1 MIVLDH
7 SPTLATRGIIVYG
20 TSTIYQTIFITKM
33 TVRSGPFSELEN
45 DVRQKSRTTFRTGKE
60 LPNLD
65 HFPNWK
71 MTAHESIIY
80 ISAPSQPGEPSLP
93 FQLRELSP
101 RAPSCPLS
109 TQTLS
114 WTKALSKYLLP
125 AHLWRYTGVSLLLP
139 GLYHE

>member
-80 ISAPSQPGEPSLP
+80 QCSLPTWGAISSLSAKGVISTSPILSLKYANFILDKGFVKISATCSSVEIYWSFTSPSW
-93 FQLRELSP
+93 
-101 RAPSCPLS
+101 
-109 TQTLS
+109 TLS
-114 WTKALSKYLLP
+114 
-125 AHLWRYTGVSLLLP
+125 
-139 GLYHE
+139 